1 MMSYTMACTSSCS
14 IGGRLMR
21 RMSPWTRIIG
31 GRPADRCRSDAL
43 FLTAKARSS
52 VMSIYNPWD
61 DGEPDLLSQAN
72 RAPTGRLPRAKS
84 IMSHYEKAW
93 QAVLQRIQAAE
104 RAAGRTPGSVR
115 LLAVSKTFPADAVRA
130 VHALGQRA
138 FGENYVQEGVA
149 KRAQLADLPDVEWHF
164 IGPLQSN
171 KTAPAAAAFAWVE
184 SVDRLKIAQRLSA
197 QRPEAL
203 PPLDVCI
210 EVNVSGEASKGG
222 VAPAEAPALA
232 EGDRRASAARAAR
245 HHGHPG
251 ADGGRRPS
259 SARQFRALRECF
271 DALRAAGPR
280 GRHAVDGHVGGPR
293 GGDRRRL
300 HAGARGHGDLWQ
312 QGVMG

>member
-1 MMSYTMACTSSCS
+1 M
-14 IGGRLMR
+14 
-21 RMSPWTRIIG
+21 
-31 GRPADRCRSDAL
+31 
-43 FLTAKARSS
+43 
-52 VMSIYNPWD
+52 
-61 DGEPDLLSQAN
+61 
-72 RAPTGRLPRAKS
+72 

-104 RAAGRTPGSVR
+104 RAAGRMPGAVR

-210 EVNVSGEASKGG
+210 EVNVSGEAIQ
-222 VAPAEAPALA
+222 
-232 EGDRRASAARAAR
+232 
-245 HHGHPG
+245 
-251 ADGGRRPS
+251 GRRGAGRGAGAGARRSPRCRGS
-259 SARQFRALRECF
+259 RCAASWAFRRRRRTWREQRRQFRALRECF
-271 DALRAAGPR
+271 DALRRQG
-280 GRHAVDGHVGGPR
+280 HAVDTLSMGMSADLEAAIAEGSTQVRVGTAIFGSR
-293 GGDRRRL
+293 
-300 HAGARGHGDLWQ
+300 
-312 QGVMG
+312 